1 MRRLN
6 DAIVG
11 RGSIQVNT
19 IPSGHVAGALAAGL
33 AVLPWSAGVGVTLI
47 AIAVLIAIAA
57 TVGRYHYAID
67 CLLGAGVAIAVWLIA
82 GLA

>member
-57 TVGRYHYAID
+57 TVGRYHYAVD